1 MLAIIGSEKKSEYGV
16 YTVICLLSFMLFI
29 FIPKMPIYATENYKD
44 VEYSKD
50 GKKPY
55 NTHIKNLSGNTYS
68 IITEDSF
75 TGEHYLEATRKGN
88 NFIVDDDDVRDNYID
103 GVSEVKF
110 TLEDGGRKIKEY
122 DYSKYSNKP
131 TKGETQKLIQQKE

>member
-1 MLAIIGSEKKSEYGV
+1 MFYFLLICIRWGALLVSVLLVLAIIGSEKKSEYGV

-55 NTHIKNLSGNTYS
+55 NTHIK
-68 IITEDSF
+68 I
-75 TGEHYLEATRKGN
+75 
-88 NFIVDDDDVRDNYID
+88 
-103 GVSEVKF
+103 
-110 TLEDGGRKIKEY
+110 
-122 DYSKYSNKP
+122 
-131 TKGETQKLIQQKE
+131 